1 MIANNATKLTNK
13 LIAVMLLIVIAVG
26 SFLFV
31 SKEVTKP
38 EFNRT
43 TIESL
48 EEKEEIVMRLTLAAF
63 LNAIAILIV
72 TSCVIPIVVI
82 LIFVGIIKIF
92 FGFEIKT
99 NRLIPIKSNKIA
111 DSGRDY

>member
-1 MIANNATKLTNK
+1 MIANNATKLTNN
-13 LIAVMLLIVIAVG
+13 LIAVMLLIVIAAG

-48 EEKEEIVMRLTLAAF
+48 EEKEEIVMRLTLAAAASSTA
-63 LNAIAILIV
+63 L
-72 TSCVIPIVVI
+72 S
-82 LIFVGIIKIF
+82 
-92 FGFEIKT
+92 
-99 NRLIPIKSNKIA
+99 LIPGDAAMPIANQIAELSNYFIIILQQFYW
-111 DSGRDY
+111 RRC

>member
-1 MIANNATKLTNK
+1 VENNKEYIEENNNEFSGEDQSWINKIGDYISQIPASVGNK
-13 LIAVMLLIVIAVG
+13 LSDI
-26 SFLFV
+26 
-31 SKEVTKP
+31 VTKG
-38 EFNRT
+38 ED
-43 TIESL
+43 
-48 EEKEEIVMRLTLAAF
+48 TLAAF

-99 NRLIPIKSNKIA
+99 NRLIPIKTDKMIDLS
-111 DSGRDY
+111 RD